1 MGSSWTNIV
10 VAARGLCSVERVAQG
25 SDRCLKLKSL
35 VSTCGSRPLGDRI
48 LLDAEVFDL
57 LVKRGDGLL
66 KLRDLAVGGGHRL
79 AYALLP
85 CGPDRLELVAK
96 RDDRLSQLGDLV
108 LDGRHGALR
117 TSFLFEANR
126 VLETSHARHPTQVLA
141 PAPALPISWWRL
153 TRKQRDARGAT

>member
-1 MGSSWTNIV
+1 MRTRAASVAPSDSSAATVLETSINASSSRIVACRSRAARRLTGNRPRRDEGLTSMGSSWTNIV
-10 VAARGLCSVERVAQG
+10 VAARGSCSVERVAQG

-85 CGPDRLELVAK
+85 CVPDRLELVAK
-96 RDDRLSQLGDLV
+96 RDDRLSPLGD
-108 LDGRHGALR
+108 
-117 TSFLFEANR
+117 
-126 VLETSHARHPTQVLA
+126 
-141 PAPALPISWWRL
+141 
-153 TRKQRDARGAT
+153 